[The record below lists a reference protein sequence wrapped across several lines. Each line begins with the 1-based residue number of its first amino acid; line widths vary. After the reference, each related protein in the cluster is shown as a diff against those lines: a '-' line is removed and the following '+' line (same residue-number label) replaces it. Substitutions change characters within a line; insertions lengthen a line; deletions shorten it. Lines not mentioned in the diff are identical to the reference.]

1 MQGQESQGPKVV
13 SIFTKKKTS
22 ETQKE
27 QVTETQSVSPT
38 VETGTPPSF
47 SDVMK
52 QNQVN
57 KDRIA
62 KERASANKSVLRSY
76 RIKH

>member
-22 ETQKE
+22 EAKQEPTQA
-27 QVTETQSVSPT
+27 SASAPT
-38 VETGTPPSF
+38 SGENPPSF
-47 SDVMK
+47 AELMK
-52 QNQVN
+52 QNQAN
-57 KDRIA
+57 KERLA
-62 KERASANKSVLRSY
+62 KERATANKSVLRSY